1 MSSFLDTIC
10 VAEQRGENERKPEI
24 SSHAGCALS
33 PVIVAEERALLNLL
47 KFDSRV
53 RRRSRW
59 NASGVS
65 KNCGP
70 SAGMKRYT
78 ESDMKTARMER
89 TTSMLERLQT
99 RAEIQK
105 ATVASVGSTKAL

>member
-47 KFDSRV
+47 KFDTRV
-53 RRRSRW
+53 RRISRW

-65 KNCGP
+65 KRFVILVERP
-70 SAGMKRYT
+70 KRVSEDVDRKRHEDSADG
-78 ESDMKTARMER
+78 EDN
-89 TTSMLERLQT
+89 
-99 RAEIQK
+99 
-105 ATVASVGSTKAL
+105 

>member
-53 RRRSRW
+53 RRISRW

-65 KNCGP
+65 KRFVILVERPKRGSEDVDRKRHED
-70 SAGMKRYT
+70 SADG
-78 ESDMKTARMER
+78 EDN
-89 TTSMLERLQT
+89 
-99 RAEIQK
+99 
-105 ATVASVGSTKAL
+105 